1 MQLTHNNTLMMLF
14 LNNNNP
20 LLLVFSASTVM
31 ALHQLP
37 FHSAL
42 INWLASSTLAIYL
55 ITESSVIRSTLNPWL
70 LSHVMV
76 RPLVGYGLMVAV
88 CVACILIDKVREVL
102 FIPINRFPS

>member
-42 INWLASSTLAIYL
+42 INWLASSTLAIYSTFPCDGQTL
-55 ITESSVIRSTLNPWL
+55 SWLWSYGSCMCSLYTYRQGKRSIVYSN
-70 LSHVMV
+70 
-76 RPLVGYGLMVAV
+76 
-88 CVACILIDKVREVL
+88 
-102 FIPINRFPS
+102 